1 MFMAMYS
8 SIIVSGPQYL
18 THIIGSVFGLRVYG
32 PLDASERPIIPKHNL
47 NYSCNSEP
55 AANILRLETQDTSI
69 PPSILFHPISP
80 HPTSIFFLILIR
92 PCTLSV
98 LSLSSPSYLSRSF
111 SPYREISDK
120 ENEPVPLFA
129 REQIS
134 GIARSWTTTR
144 LEMELLRPGTRL
156 PLKRYIYIVHAC
168 VLIDECIGKR
178 DTGTLSLLVA
188 CHGKLCKL
196 AGVHSTHRL
205 KREPSLTRGNEI

>member
-1 MFMAMYS
+1 MVHVKTESRINYRAYILLLLDRIKSRWKLLGSFKMFMAMYS

-98 LSLSSPSYLSRSF
+98 LSLSSRRIFP
-111 SPYREISDK
+111 
-120 ENEPVPLFA
+120 A
-129 REQIS
+129 
-134 GIARSWTTTR
+134 
-144 LEMELLRPGTRL
+144 
-156 PLKRYIYIVHAC
+156 
-168 VLIDECIGKR
+168 
-178 DTGTLSLLVA
+178 
-188 CHGKLCKL
+188 
-196 AGVHSTHRL
+196 
-205 KREPSLTRGNEI
+205 PSLPIAK